1 MSFCIVKLVLVHFR
15 YVRAS
20 QRYGNYHPP
29 ISPLKTVS
37 LFAISYDASGFGYM
51 CHFCNRICT
60 FPNHI
65 FSEVSQ
71 PSLKVLFCRPQKTK
85 IYKIIFNCSILLHFS
100 ALWSVYF
107 RGIQQSALYFT
118 IIHYKKSFISLPKLD
133 TKLENVKFILVAIV
147 LNLHTF
153 FTKTFFLLVEKYRYQ
168 NVCVEFYTSV
178 HNF

>member
-71 PSLKVLFCRPQKTK
+71 PSLKVLFADHRKQKFIK
-85 IYKIIFNCSILLHFS
+85 SSSI
-100 ALWSVYF
+100 ALF
-107 RGIQQSALYFT
+107 YFT
-118 IIHYKKSFISLPKLD
+118 FQPSGVCISGVYNKVHYILPQFITKSHLY
-133 TKLENVKFILVAIV
+133 
-147 LNLHTF
+147 H
-153 FTKTFFLLVEKYRYQ
+153 YQ
-168 NVCVEFYTSV
+168 SWTQN
-178 HNF
+178 